1 MGSIGVVVDTTVE
14 HGSSILANGR
24 VDERL
29 ATGMIGDELANIV
42 NDTSDSNPG
51 LAIDLGLGDVVVPA
65 DNGEVL
71 KRNTPVKS
79 GALLVKLLLEL
90 LKSALLN
97 LVLGEGFEVIGKAK
111 LLHGPDEPLGGVIL
125 PPLNGVAK
133 IARELV
139 VEVVVTLTK
148 GDEGSDDVISR

>member
-1 MGSIGVVVDTTVE
+1 MVVHATVE
-14 HGSSILANGR
+14 HGSGILANGG
-24 VDERL
+24 VDESL
-29 ATGMIGDELANIV
+29 ATGVISDEIANIV
-42 NDTSDSNPG
+42 NDASDSNPG

-90 LKSALLN
+90 LESALLN
-97 LVLGEGFEVIGKAK
+97 LVLGEGFEVVREAK

-125 PPLNGVAK
+125 PPLNGVAE

-148 GDEGSDDVISR
+148 GDEGGDDVISR